1 MNVCYAI
8 EGCIKEHNNKILLTQ
23 GKNRKAYIIFL
34 MYTEHSIVA

>member
-1 MNVCYAI
+1 MYAMPL
-8 EGCIKEHNNKILLTQ
+8 KAVVNEHNNKILLTQ